1 VSVSAGESHDRSGVD
16 AHAPGVARHH
26 VLCAIVVAAGVFACG
41 APVST
46 PAVAP
51 TGAPSTVA
59 GSAAPTRI
67 VATAEL
73 TKPPNIQP
81 QLPLPTTVRWAVDKG
96 SPDDPQHRS
105 LLVFF
110 YDGNARGWRIIDPNG
125 DLLFHV
131 PIAGSGIFGPETC
144 VARARR
150 FDEVTTWIALDR
162 PTLEL
167 FLERY
172 RTLRGVA
179 EGIPAGE
186 VTLSL
191 SDSGCRG

>member
-1 VSVSAGESHDRSGVD
+1 M
-16 AHAPGVARHH
+16 
-26 VLCAIVVAAGVFACG
+26 
-41 APVST
+41 T
-46 PAVAP
+46 AVA
-51 TGAPSTVA
+51 STRMLLA
-59 GSAAPTRI
+59 WPDTTCWARSWWLPASSRAAHPCRLPLWRRR
-67 VATAEL
+67 VRRRRS
-73 TKPPNIQP
+73 

-105 LLVFF
+105 LLVLF